1 MLTKLNVIY
10 HILFLIL
17 RLLRHHDRFPNV
29 RVMDEDVFLQYTTG
43 VDARQTAVEW
53 ELAWSGMSEGYCTL
67 GLCGLYNSMMR
78 LTLTWGCVGKWGVC
92 GPRQHAHASLW
103 FRWTPNHPM
112 RTKAA
117 LEYWPLI
124 SVYATTN
131 QRDITTG
138 KRRARRVPTM
148 QVECCHCCYCSK
160 FVRCVGYFSARVLF
174 VSCGSCWFCFYF
186 CLVATEKMYGN
197 VVTNVDV
204 LADYDKHD
212 T

>member
-1 MLTKLNVIY
+1 
-10 HILFLIL
+10 
-17 RLLRHHDRFPNV
+17 
-29 RVMDEDVFLQYTTG
+29 MDEDVFLQYTTG

-67 GLCGLYNSMMR
+67 GLCGLCNSMMR

-92 GPRQHAHASLW
+92 GLRQHAHA
-103 FRWTPNHPM
+103 
-112 RTKAA
+112 
-117 LEYWPLI
+117 
-124 SVYATTN
+124 
-131 QRDITTG
+131 
-138 KRRARRVPTM
+138 
-148 QVECCHCCYCSK
+148 K
-160 FVRCVGYFSARVLF
+160 FVVPMDAKSSHENESRPRVLTTYNCIRHDKPAGHYYWKTARKKNANNASWTLSLLLLF
-174 VSCGSCWFCFYF
+174 KFCALCWLFLSDGVIRLCGGCWFCFYF